1 MNSLSYSW
9 PVYLAAGASGTLQKC
24 LARYRAHQAP
34 PVISRLGSSS
44 NSMYTLRLLLAT
56 LLTALISL
64 RCSSDLRHLLICA
77 SVSKDDEATCWPC
90 VRA

>member
-9 PVYLAAGASGTLQKC
+9 PVYLAEASQAKLSC
-24 LARYRAHQAP
+24 LAKHLVRLWPHHAP

-56 LLTALISL
+56 LLTAFISL
-64 RCSSDLRHLLICA
+64 RCSRDFRHLLI
-77 SVSKDDEATCWPC
+77 
-90 VRA
+90 